1 MKSFQEVENQ
11 NAQQMVG
18 RANKALNDD
27 VQSLNTLNH
36 DWAAWDDTY
45 NFVQNPTEY
54 QSYINDN
61 PTDETFA
68 SAKLNFICIINNSD
82 QLVFGKGF
90 DLATNADL
98 PVPESLDQQI
108 LGSTLAHHNS
118 VTDSVSGII
127 LLPEGPLL
135 ISSEPILTSQG
146 QGPIAGTII
155 MARYLN
161 TSEIN
166 ALSTTVQLP
175 LSVVAMNGTSIPTD
189 FQAALS
195 SLSPQTPTFA
205 HPLDSKTIAGYELVQ
220 DIYGQPALIL
230 KTTLPRIIYA
240 QSMATMRYFLLS
252 VLGLAILFGA
262 ALIFLLRKLVLERV
276 SGISNYARNIRKSGD
291 LSQRLNEAGNDELS
305 QLTQS
310 LNSMVDTLQKTQQ
323 GLLVKQQEEERL
335 RLTIESVAEG
345 IASTDLDGKI
355 TDVNDSKVRLHGY
368 TAKEE
373 LIGKNALDLVSQE
386 DLPKARENMRIALET
401 GYSGGGEYVMLKKDG
416 STFISER
423 STALLRNTEGEP
435 TGFIISTKDVTARK
449 RAEEQYSTIVE
460 KSNDVIITIQDN
472 AVKYANSKMAE
483 LTGMSLN
490 EVMGKP
496 MTEFISPKYRS
507 MIVDRYRRRTLGEAV
522 PDKYE
527 AEIVAKNGET
537 IPVEISV
544 SVIQFDGRPATVSI
558 IRDIRERKLTQEKL
572 LKSEE
577 KYSTIVEKGNDG
589 VVILESGI
597 IRFAN
602 SRIHTLTGF
611 SNEETIGKSFIDF
624 VSEQFRP
631 LVIEMYKKRT
641 AGEKVPSRYEIAISN
656 KDGQEIPVE
665 VNANQ
670 IDFEDNPAD
679 MAIIRDITE
688 RKKAEEGQKL
698 LEQNFRNSLNNS
710 PMGVTIADLE
720 FNTVYANQTFMDIFG
735 YENLNQ
741 VKASPPQEH
750 YTPQTYAEYLLRK
763 EQWSRCEPVPENIEI
778 EIARK
783 DGTIRHLQIFLKNVL
798 WDGKQQYQTL
808 YNDITERK
816 EATDQ

>member
-1 MKSFQEVENQ
+1 MSLRWKILIVIMLTGLTIIGAVYIVSEMTFMKSFQEVENQ

-205 HPLDSKTIAGYELVQ
+205 HPLNSKTIAGYELVQ

-435 TGFIISTKDVTARK
+435 
-449 RAEEQYSTIVE
+449 
-460 KSNDVIITIQDN
+460 
-472 AVKYANSKMAE
+472 
-483 LTGMSLN
+483 
-490 EVMGKP
+490 
-496 MTEFISPKYRS
+496 
-507 MIVDRYRRRTLGEAV
+507 
-522 PDKYE
+522 
-527 AEIVAKNGET
+527 
-537 IPVEISV
+537 
-544 SVIQFDGRPATVSI
+544 
-558 IRDIRERKLTQEKL
+558 
-572 LKSEE
+572 
-577 KYSTIVEKGNDG
+577 
-589 VVILESGI
+589 
-597 IRFAN
+597 
-602 SRIHTLTGF
+602 
-611 SNEETIGKSFIDF
+611 IG
-624 VSEQFRP
+624 
-631 LVIEMYKKRT
+631 
-641 AGEKVPSRYEIAISN
+641 
-656 KDGQEIPVE
+656 
-665 VNANQ
+665 
-670 IDFEDNPAD
+670 
-679 MAIIRDITE
+679 
-688 RKKAEEGQKL
+688 
-698 LEQNFRNSLNNS
+698 
-710 PMGVTIADLE
+710 
-720 FNTVYANQTFMDIFG
+720 
-735 YENLNQ
+735 
-741 VKASPPQEH
+741 
-750 YTPQTYAEYLLRK
+750 
-763 EQWSRCEPVPENIEI
+763 
-778 EIARK
+778 
-783 DGTIRHLQIFLKNVL
+783 IRH
-798 WDGKQQYQTL
+798 
-808 YNDITERK
+808 
-816 EATDQ
+816 